1 MPNAELAP
9 EGDRKIDLTGESAF
23 IPNRANSQQDKNLG
37 AVSPK
42 LKKVILLLTLCLT
55 AIPAFAW
62 TNGELL
68 VWMDADR
75 TRALEPLLKKF
86 EDQYSI
92 KVHLESPQN
101 ITDSFPTAAQM
112 GKGPDIVI
120 WAHDKVGE
128 WADAGLISPVEVHH
142 ETREKYLPQ
151 AWEAVTHKDR
161 VWGFPISLETVTL
174 IYNKKLLNG
183 PPPKSLGELTAL
195 DESIKQQHPGVTS
208 ILWDY
213 KSAYYSWGI
222 LASAGAYIYAKNTE
236 GYDLG
241 NVGVANSGAVEALSK
256 ILALVQSGVLPKSVS
271 YSTAEDLMSQ
281 GKLAMMISG
290 PWAWANLM
298 KTGIDFGVAPVP
310 GCDDH
315 PSKPFVGVSAA
326 YINRASSNQDI
337 ATEFIEGYLIS
348 EEGLKAMN
356 DAKPIG
362 IPSLISFA
370 EELDQENPLL
380 KEMKICVERGEVMPN
395 IPEMGRFWTA
405 VGSALQ
411 LATNGQAP
419 VQTALDEAAE
429 NMRKH

>member
-1 MPNAELAP
+1 
-9 EGDRKIDLTGESAF
+9 
-23 IPNRANSQQDKNLG
+23 
-37 AVSPK
+37 V
-42 LKKVILLLTLCLT
+42 KKVILLLTLWLT
-55 AIPAFAW
+55 VIPAFAW

-75 TRALEPLLKKF
+75 TRALEPLLQKF

-128 WADAGLISPVEVHH
+128 WADAGLISPIEVHQ

-174 IYNKKLLNG
+174 IYNKKLLDG
-183 PPPKSLGELTAL
+183 PPPKSLDELKAL
-195 DESIKQQHPGVTS
+195 DEKIKQQHPSVTS

-222 LASAGAYIYAKNTE
+222 LASAGAYIYAKSTA

-241 NVGVANSGAVEALSK
+241 NVGVANSGAAEALSK
-256 ILALVQSGVLPKSVS
+256 ILALVQCGVLPKSVS
-271 YSTAEDLMSQ
+271 YSAAEDLMSQ

-337 ATEFIEGYLIS
+337 ATEFIEDYLVS

-370 EELDQENPLL
+370 DELDQENPLL

-411 LATNGQAP
+411 LVTNGQAP

>member
-1 MPNAELAP
+1 M
-9 EGDRKIDLTGESAF
+9 
-23 IPNRANSQQDKNLG
+23 
-37 AVSPK
+37 
-42 LKKVILLLTLCLT
+42 KKVILLLTFWLT

-75 TRALEPLLKKF
+75 TRTMEPILKKF
-86 EDQYSI
+86 EEQYSI

-112 GKGPDIVI
+112 GKGPDIII

-128 WADAGLISPVEVHH
+128 WADAGLIAPIEVHH
-142 ETREKYLPQ
+142 ETREKYFPQ
-151 AWEAVTHKDR
+151 AWEAVTHKDH
-161 VWGFPISLETVTL
+161 VWGFPIGLETVTL
-174 IYNKKLLNG
+174 IYNKKLLDG
-183 PPPKSLGELTAL
+183 PPPKSLGDLPAL
-195 DESIKQQHPGVTS
+195 DEKIKQQHPGVTC

-222 LASAGAYIYAKNTE
+222 FASAGAYIYAKNDD

-256 ILALVQSGVLPKSVS
+256 ILALVKSGVLPKSVS
-271 YSTAEDLMSQ
+271 YSAAEDLMSQ

-310 GCDDH
+310 GCDDK
-315 PSKPFVGVSAA
+315 PAKPFVGVSAA
-326 YINRASSNQDI
+326 YLNRASSNQDI
-337 ATEFIEGYLIS
+337 ATEFIEGFLIS

-362 IPSLISFA
+362 IPSLISLA
-370 EELDQENPLL
+370 EKFDQENPLL
-380 KEMKICVERGEVMPN
+380 KEMKICIEQGQVMPN

-411 LATNGQAP
+411 LVTNGQAP
-419 VQTALDEAAE
+419 VKTALDEAAE

>member
-1 MPNAELAP
+1 M
-9 EGDRKIDLTGESAF
+9 
-23 IPNRANSQQDKNLG
+23 G
-37 AVSPK
+37 AVSPLK
-42 LKKVILLLTLCLT
+42 VKKVILLLTLWLL
-55 AIPAFAW
+55 AMPAFAW
-62 TNGELL
+62 TDGELL
-68 VWMDADR
+68 VWMDAER
-75 TRALEPLLKKF
+75 TRTLEPILKKF
-86 EDQYSI
+86 ADQYSI

-128 WADAGLISPVEVHH
+128 WADAGLISPIEVTH
-142 ETREKYLPQ
+142 ETREKYFPQ
-151 AWEAVTHKDR
+151 AWEAVTHKEK
-161 VWGFPISLETVTL
+161 VWGFPIGLETVTL
-174 IYNKKLLNG
+174 IYNKKLLDG
-183 PPPKSLGELTAL
+183 APPKSLSDLTAL
-195 DESIKQQHPGVTS
+195 NEKIKQEHPGVAS

-222 LASAGAYIYAKNTE
+222 FASAGAYIYAKNND

-241 NVGVANSGAVEALSK
+241 DVGVANSGAVEALSK
-256 ILALVQSGVLPKSVS
+256 ILALVKSGILPKSVS
-271 YSTAEDLMSQ
+271 YSAAEDLMSQ

-298 KTGIDFGVAPVP
+298 KTGIDFGIAPVP
-310 GCDDH
+310 GCDDK
-315 PSKPFVGVSAA
+315 PSRPFVGVSAA
-326 YINRASSNQDI
+326 YVNRASSNQDI
-337 ATEFIEGYLIS
+337 AKEFIESYLIS

-362 IPSLISFA
+362 IPSLISLA
-370 EELDQENPLL
+370 EQMDQENPLL
-380 KEMKICVERGEVMPN
+380 KEMKVCVEQGEVMPN

-411 LATNGQAP
+411 LATNGQAS
-419 VQTALDEAAE
+419 VQAALQEAAD

>member
-1 MPNAELAP
+1 M
-9 EGDRKIDLTGESAF
+9 
-23 IPNRANSQQDKNLG
+23 G
-37 AVSPK
+37 ARSPQK
-42 LKKVILLLTLCLT
+42 VKKVILLLTLWLF

-62 TNGELL
+62 TDGELL

-75 TRALEPLLKKF
+75 TRTLEPVLKKF
-86 EDQYSI
+86 ADQYAI

-101 ITDSFPTAAQM
+101 ITDSFPAAAQS

-142 ETREKYLPQ
+142 ETREKYFPQ
-151 AWEAVTHKDR
+151 AWEAVTHKDQ
-161 VWGFPISLETVTL
+161 VWGFPIGLETVTL
-174 IYNKKLLNG
+174 IYNKKFLDG
-183 PPPKSLGELTAL
+183 PAPKSLGDLAAL
-195 DESIKQQHPGVTS
+195 NEKIKQEHPGVST

-222 LASAGAYIYAKNTE
+222 FASAGAYIYAKNE
-236 GYDLG
+236 GGYDLG

-256 ILALVQSGVLPKSVS
+256 ILALVQSGLLPKSVS
-271 YSTAEDLMSQ
+271 YSAAEDLMGQ

-298 KTGIDFGVAPVP
+298 KTGIDFGIAPVP
-310 GCDDH
+310 GCGDK
-315 PSKPFVGVSAA
+315 PARPFVGVSAA
-326 YINRASSNQDI
+326 YINRTSPNQDL

-348 EEGLKAMN
+348 EEGLNAMN

-362 IPSLISFA
+362 IPSLVSLA
-370 EELDQENPLL
+370 EKLDKENPLL
-380 KEMKICVERGEVMPN
+380 KEMKTCVEQGEVMPN

-419 VQTALDEAAE
+419 VQAALNEAAE

>member
-1 MPNAELAP
+1 M
-9 EGDRKIDLTGESAF
+9 
-23 IPNRANSQQDKNLG
+23 G

-42 LKKVILLLTLCLT
+42 VKKVILPLTLWLIT
-55 AIPAFAW
+55 IPAFAW

-75 TRALEPLLKKF
+75 TRTLEPILKKF
-86 EDQYSI
+86 EDQYAI

-101 ITDSFPTAAQM
+101 ITDSFPTAAQS

-128 WADAGLISPVEVHH
+128 WADAGLISPIEVNS
-142 ETREKYLPQ
+142 ETREKYFPQ
-151 AWEAVTHKDR
+151 AWEAVTHKER
-161 VWGFPISLETVTL
+161 LWGFPIGMETVTL
-174 IYNKKLLNG
+174 IYNKKLLDG
-183 PPPKSLGELTAL
+183 PPPKSLSELA
-195 DESIKQQHPGVTS
+195 EVNEKIKHEHPGVTS

-222 LASAGAYIYAKNTE
+222 LAGAGAYIYAKNE
-236 GYDLG
+236 GGYDLS
-241 NVGVANSGAVEALSK
+241 NVGVANSGAVKAVSK
-256 ILALVQSGVLPKSVS
+256 ILGLVQSGVLPRSVS
-271 YSTAEDLMSQ
+271 YSAAEDLMSQ

-310 GCDDH
+310 GCGDQ
-315 PSKPFVGVSAA
+315 PAKPFVGVSAA
-326 YINRASSNQDI
+326 FINRASPNQDI
-337 ATEFIEGYLIS
+337 AKEFIESFLIS

-362 IPSLISFA
+362 IPSLISLA
-370 EELDQENPLL
+370 KQLDQENPLL
-380 KEMKICVERGEVMPN
+380 MEMKTCIERGEVMPN

-405 VGSALQ
+405 LGSALQ
-411 LATNGQAP
+411 LATNGQTP
-419 VQTALDEAAE
+419 VQAALQEAAE

>member
-1 MPNAELAP
+1 M
-9 EGDRKIDLTGESAF
+9 
-23 IPNRANSQQDKNLG
+23 
-37 AVSPK
+37 
-42 LKKVILLLTLCLT
+42 KKVILLLTFCLI

-68 VWMDADR
+68 VWMDSDR
-75 TRALEPLLKKF
+75 TRTMEPILKKF
-86 EDQYSI
+86 EEQYSI

-128 WADAGLISPVEVHH
+128 WADAGLIAPIEVSH
-142 ETREKYLPQ
+142 ETREKYFSQ

-161 VWGFPISLETVTL
+161 VWGFPIGLETVTL
-174 IYNKKLLNG
+174 IYNKKLLAE
-183 PPPKSLGELTAL
+183 PPPKSLSDLTAL
-195 DESIKQQHPGVTS
+195 DEKIKQEHPGVTS

-222 LASAGAYIYAKNTE
+222 FASAGAYIYAKSTD

-256 ILALVQSGVLPKSVS
+256 ILALVKSGVLPKSVS
-271 YSTAEDLMSQ
+271 YSAAEDLMSQ

-290 PWAWANLM
+290 PWAWGNLM

-310 GCDDH
+310 GCDDK

-337 ATEFIEGYLIS
+337 ATEFIEDYLIS

-362 IPSLISFA
+362 IPSLISLA
-370 EELDQENPLL
+370 EKMDQENPLL
-380 KEMKICVERGEVMPN
+380 KEMKACIEQGEVMPN

-405 VGSALQ
+405 VGAALQ

-419 VQTALDEAAE
+419 VKTALDEAAE

>member
-1 MPNAELAP
+1 
-9 EGDRKIDLTGESAF
+9 
-23 IPNRANSQQDKNLG
+23 
-37 AVSPK
+37 V
-42 LKKVILLLTLCLT
+42 KKVILLLTFWLI

-68 VWMDADR
+68 VWMDSDR
-75 TRALEPLLKKF
+75 TRTMEPILKKF
-86 EDQYSI
+86 EEQYSI

-101 ITDSFPTAAQM
+101 LTDSFPTAAQM

-128 WADAGLISPVEVHH
+128 WADAGLIAPVEVPQ
-142 ETREKYLPQ
+142 ETREKYFPQ
-151 AWEAVTHKDR
+151 AWEAVTHKDH
-161 VWGFPISLETVTL
+161 VWGFPIGLETVTL
-174 IYNKKLLNG
+174 IYNKKLLTE
-183 PPPKSLGELTAL
+183 PPPKSLSDLTAL
-195 DESIKQQHPGVTS
+195 DEKIKQQHPGMTS

-222 LASAGAYIYAKNTE
+222 FASAGAYIYAKSAN

-256 ILALVQSGVLPKSVS
+256 ILALVKSGVLPKSVS
-271 YSTAEDLMSQ
+271 YSAAEDLMSQ

-290 PWAWANLM
+290 PWAWGNLM

-310 GCDDH
+310 GCDDQ

-337 ATEFIEGYLIS
+337 ATAFIEDYLIS

-362 IPSLISFA
+362 IPSLISLA
-370 EELDQENPLL
+370 EQMDRENPLL
-380 KEMKICVERGEVMPN
+380 KEMKTCIEQGEVMPN

-405 VGSALQ
+405 VGAALQ
-411 LATNGQAP
+411 LVTNGQAP
-419 VQTALDEAAE
+419 VKTALDEAAE

>member
-1 MPNAELAP
+1 M
-9 EGDRKIDLTGESAF
+9 
-23 IPNRANSQQDKNLG
+23 
-37 AVSPK
+37 
-42 LKKVILLLTLCLT
+42 KKVILLLTLWLT

-75 TRALEPLLKKF
+75 THALEPILKKF

-101 ITDSFPTAAQM
+101 ITDNFPTAAQM

-142 ETREKYLPQ
+142 DTREKYFPQ

-174 IYNKKLLNG
+174 IYNKKLLDG
-183 PPPKSLGELTAL
+183 PPPKSLDELPAL
-195 DESIKQQHPGVTS
+195 DEKIKQQHPGVTG

-213 KSAYYSWGI
+213 KSAYYTWGI
-222 LASAGAYIYAKNTE
+222 FASAGAYIYAKNAN

-256 ILALVQSGVLPKSVS
+256 ILSLVQSGVLPKSVS
-271 YSTAEDLMSQ
+271 YSAAEDLMSQ

-298 KTGIDFGVAPVP
+298 KTGIDFGIAPVP

-326 YINRASSNQDI
+326 YINRSSSNQDI

-362 IPSLISFA
+362 IPSLISYA
-370 EELDQENPLL
+370 EELDRENPLL
-380 KEMKICVERGEVMPN
+380 KEMKICVEQGEVMPN

-411 LATNGQAP
+411 LATNGQAT
-419 VQTALDEAAE
+419 VQAALDEAAE
-429 NMRKH
+429 SMRKH

>member
-1 MPNAELAP
+1 
-9 EGDRKIDLTGESAF
+9 
-23 IPNRANSQQDKNLG
+23 
-37 AVSPK
+37 V
-42 LKKVILLLTLCLT
+42 KKVIPFLTLWLI

-62 TNGELL
+62 TDGELL
-68 VWMDADR
+68 VWMDSDR
-75 TRALEPLLKKF
+75 THALEPLLKKF

-101 ITDSFPTAAQM
+101 ITDGFPTAAQM

-128 WADAGLISPVEVHH
+128 WADAGLISPIEVPQ
-142 ETREKYLPQ
+142 EFKEKYFPQ
-151 AWEAVTHKDR
+151 AWEAVTHKER
-161 VWGFPISLETVTL
+161 VWGFPIGMETVTL
-174 IYNKKLLNG
+174 IYNKKLLDG
-183 PPPKSLGELTAL
+183 PPPKSLSELTAL
-195 DESIKQQHPGVTS
+195 NEKIKVDHPGVAS

-222 LASAGAYIYAKNTE
+222 LASAGAYIYAKNND
-236 GYDLG
+236 GYDLADI
-241 NVGVANSGAVEALSK
+241 GVANPGAVEALSK
-256 ILALVQSGVLPKSVS
+256 ILALVKAGILPKSVS
-271 YSTAEDLMSQ
+271 YSAAEDLMSQ

-310 GCDDH
+310 GCDDK

-337 ATEFIEGYLIS
+337 AKEFIEDFLIS

-362 IPSLISFA
+362 IPSLISLA
-370 EELDQENPLL
+370 QQMDKDNPLL
-380 KEMKICVERGEVMPN
+380 REMETCVEGGEVMPN
-395 IPEMGRFWTA
+395 IPEMGRFWSA

-419 VQTALDEAAE
+419 VQAALQEAAE